1 MGGGRA
7 FDEGWSLSE
16 LLSTSHGWVDDNS
29 WADDFLP
36 LSIIFNGVRD
46 RLLTET
52 NPDGFWKKQHGAD
65 SDGYMRRYH
74 SGDNESYLTQHRGDG
89 TPAGGAALST
99 TPIVQTRLS
108 ITSHFLNFFFFSFL
122 LRIRTSHEMI
132 NAEAGLLSLRGRH
145 KSHSTGTTKRWCFVF
160 SWSIKLTGFKCL
172 SHCINSITGRSVFS
186 NLHLCSHE

>member
-1 MGGGRA
+1 MEPGIEWNKGCRSFTNVLCFTSKTLTKRKGKKRA

-52 NPDGFWKKQHGAD
+52 NPDGFWKKQHRAD

-89 TPAGGAALST
+89 TPAGGVAFST

-108 ITSHFLNFFFFSFL
+108 IMSHFFKHFFFNFFPHQNFTWNDKRRGGFTLSTSGRQKSLHRNDKTL
-122 LRIRTSHEMI
+122 L
-132 NAEAGLLSLRGRH
+132 
-145 KSHSTGTTKRWCFVF
+145 
-160 SWSIKLTGFKCL
+160 
-172 SHCINSITGRSVFS
+172 
-186 NLHLCSHE
+186 LCV

>member
-1 MGGGRA
+1 MLQKCTLFHINNTDKGGGEA

-16 LLSTSHGWVDDNS
+16 LLSTSHGWADDNS

-89 TPAGGAALST
+89 TPAGGVAFST

-108 ITSHFLNFFFFSFL
+108 IMSHFFFFH
-122 LRIRTSHEMI
+122 IRTSHEMI
-132 NAEAGLLSLRGRH
+132 NAEAGLLSLRVH
-145 KSHSTGTTKRWCFVF
+145 H
-160 SWSIKLTGFKCL
+160 
-172 SHCINSITGRSVFS
+172 
-186 NLHLCSHE
+186 

>member
-1 MGGGRA
+1 MTKTKRGKKRA

-89 TPAGGAALST
+89 TPAGGVAFST

-108 ITSHFLNFFFFSFL
+108 IMSQIFFSFSFFFFFS
-122 LRIRTSHEMI
+122 RIRTSLKMI
-132 NAEAGLLSLRGRH
+132 SAEAGLLSPRVCH
-145 KSHSTGTTKRWCFVF
+145 KSHSSGTTTCFVF
-160 SWSIKLTGFKCL
+160 S
-172 SHCINSITGRSVFS
+172 
-186 NLHLCSHE
+186 

>member
-1 MGGGRA
+1 MLQKCTLFHINNTDKEGGEKKRA
-7 FDEGWSLSE
+7 FDEGWSRFE

-89 TPAGGAALST
+89 TPAACVAFST

-108 ITSHFLNFFFFSFL
+108 IMSHFFFFFPHRNFTWNDKCRGGLTLSTSTPQKSLHRDNKTL
-122 LRIRTSHEMI
+122 LFCV
-132 NAEAGLLSLRGRH
+132 SLEH
-145 KSHSTGTTKRWCFVF
+145 
-160 SWSIKLTGFKCL
+160 
-172 SHCINSITGRSVFS
+172 
-186 NLHLCSHE
+186 